1 MPSRDALTRAL
12 GVLECLAGVALL
24 YQSCRYGQ
32 QTGDGV
38 TNFVGLFMIASAL
51 FALILPGS
59 LLFLKS
65 PLRWLSQLPLALVLV
80 WLGVAAASRALG
92 MR

>member
-1 MPSRDALTRAL
+1 M
-12 GVLECLAGVALL
+12 LECLAGVALL
-24 YQSCRYGQ
+24 VQSCRYGQ

-59 LLFLKS
+59 VLFLRS
-65 PLRWLSQLPLALVLV
+65 RLRWLSQLPIALVLA
-80 WLGVAAASRALG
+80 WLGFAAATRALG